1 MSATNNIEYS
11 KIGERVRKKREKLGM
26 TKTGL
31 AKKAECTRQW
41 IADIENGKST
51 PNLEQAIRL
60 CNALDCEM
68 DYLCG
73 TQLDSRKIYK
83 EIGDYLGISEKA
95 ARALSLLKN
104 NDTVSTLIE
113 SLITREIPNPE
124 TGEKI
129 PYPSKILG
137 SLYELCNSDY
147 GEKSD
152 LYYLV
157 KPYEVEENRILTDTE
172 TGEIICNQD
181 GIAEYEIAE
190 YEKVKTGEI
199 KYNLT
204 ADKCINAKKR
214 FRLAEL
220 QLYDDLRRFI
230 RKQRKK
236 NNLTTYY
243 D

>member
-1 MSATNNIEYS
+1 MSAINNIDYS

-95 ARALSLLKN
+95 ARTLSLLKN

-137 SLYELCNSDY
+137 SLYELCNADY
-147 GEKSD
+147 GKDDNKYFKHKFDSKKKQFVRDSD
-152 LYYLV
+152 FAI
-157 KPYEVEENRILTDTE
+157 PPE
-172 TGEIICNQD
+172 TVFIS
-181 GIAEYEIAE
+181 
-190 YEKVKTGEI
+190 
-199 KYNLT
+199 
-204 ADKCINAKKR
+204 R
-214 FRLAEL
+214 RL
-220 QLYDDLRRFI
+220 QLFNALCEYISEHRKSNDLPTYDD
-230 RKQRKK
+230 
-236 NNLTTYY
+236 
-243 D
+243 